1 MHLIGPAAS
10 IYGGE
15 SIYTFFAPANG
26 TTTQELTRL
35 RDIGNSILGG
45 GTTNAVSNTAQ
56 QIYPDGPDI
65 LTVCITPVGGTANVA
80 ARISWSE
87 AQA

>member
-1 MHLIGPAAS
+1 VIN
-10 IYGGE
+10 GGE
-15 SIYTFFAPANG
+15 SIYTFFVPPNSVD
-26 TTTQELTRL
+26 TQDLTAL

-45 GTTNAVSNTAQ
+45 GLTNAVSNTATN
-56 QIYPDGPDI
+56 IYPDGPDM
-65 LTVCITPVGGTANVA
+65 LTLCITPVGGAANVA